1 MRQQGV
7 EGLTSHILLALVPP
21 GLCARE
27 RSPSWPYNLAR
38 LVHSA
43 TVEIGV
49 TKGYVGLALL
59 KQIGVLDDPS
69 TVCPYPGHVWFVRR
83 TANLN
88 HSDGRNK
95 G

>member
-1 MRQQGV
+1 
-7 EGLTSHILLALVPP
+7 LF
-21 GLCARE
+21 
-27 RSPSWPYNLAR
+27 R
-38 LVHSA
+38 LVFAHESVA
-43 TVEIGV
+43 LLGHAISPNLVNSTSVKVGV
-49 TKGYVGLALL
+49 TKGHVALALL
-59 KQIGVLDDPS
+59 KQIWIIDDLS